1 MNDLVVLFNDSDFQ
15 GFKTILNSR
24 DCSNLEDII
33 TNAKKKLVDSLQLF
47 NFSLLVSKVE
57 KKNFYIVGSYE
68 EVIAAPI
75 KVYAAYE
82 QPSLNSPT
90 NQFVPSYNYGYD
102 YWNIHPNYGFMDAI
116 IGQNP

>member
-1 MNDLVVLFNDSDFQ
+1 MNDLVVVFDDCDFQ

-33 TNAKKKLVDSLQLF
+33 THAKKQLIDSLKLL

-57 KKNFYIVGSYE
+57 KKNFYIVGEFEDVVRNPVKIYE
-68 EVIAAPI
+68 VC
-75 KVYAAYE
+75 E
-82 QPSLNSPT
+82 QSE

-102 YWNIHPNYGFMDAI
+102 YWNMVPNYGFTDAI